1 MYSRRAFGKIALGA
15 LPFAAAL
22 AKINSTIKGVRLG
35 LQTYSFRDFAA
46 DKYADLV
53 IKNMSEIGLG
63 ECELQFPRGPAVAA
77 RAQPADKDARKAA
90 AKEAR
95 KRALATPIDFYRGVG
110 SKFKDAGIEIHIY
123 NSAFGRTDEELDREF
138 EIAKALGAQ
147 MIASSTTVTM
157 AKRVVPFAEKHKM
170 VVAFHGHSNITDPD
184 EFATPQSFAAAL
196 DMSKYYRTN
205 LDIGHFTAAGY
216 DSVAYIREHHD
227 KITHLHLKDRKKDQ
241 GPNTLWGQGDTP
253 IKQVLQLLKEKK
265 YPIPA
270 YIEYEYKGTG
280 SSPEEVKQCFD
291 FVKAAL
297 A

>member
-1 MYSRRAFGKIALGA
+1 MYSRRAFGKIALAA
-15 LPFAAAL
+15 LPSAAAL

-46 DKYADLV
+46 ENYTDLV
-53 IKNMSEIGLG
+53 IKHMTAIGLG
-63 ECELQFPRGPAVAA
+63 ECELQFPRGPAVATPG
-77 RAQPADKDARKAA
+77 QPTDKAARKAA
-90 AKEAR
+90 ADEAH
-95 KRALATPIDFYRGVG
+95 KRALGIPIDYYREVG
-110 SKFKDAGIEIHIY
+110 NKFKAAGIEIYIY

-147 MIASSTTVTM
+147 MIASSTTVSM

-170 VVAFHGHSNITDPD
+170 IVAFHGHSNITDPD

-196 DMSKYYRTN
+196 EMSKYYRTN

-216 DSVAYIREHHD
+216 DAIAYIKEHHD
-227 KITHLHLKDRKKDQ
+227 KLTHLHLKDRKKDQ
-241 GPNTLWGQGDTP
+241 GPNTPWGKGDTP

-280 SSPEEVKQCFD
+280 SSPEEVKKCFE

>member
-1 MYSRRAFGKIALGA
+1 MYSRRAFGKIALA
-15 LPFAAAL
+15 TLPLAVAL
-22 AKINSTIKGVRLG
+22 AKVNSTIKGVRLG

-46 DKYADLV
+46 ETYADLL

-63 ECELQFPRGPAVAA
+63 ECELQFPRGPAVTA
-77 RAQPADKDARKAA
+77 RA
-90 AKEAR
+90 
-95 KRALATPIDFYRGVG
+95 IDYYREVG
-110 SKFKDAGIEIHIY
+110 KKFKATGIEIYVY

-138 EIAKALGAQ
+138 EIAKALGART
-147 MIASSTTVTM
+147 MASSTTVSM

-170 VVAFHGHSNITDPD
+170 IVAFHGHSNITDPD
-184 EFATPQSFAAAL
+184 QFATPQSFAAAL
-196 DMSKYYRTN
+196 EMSKYYRTN
-205 LDIGHFTAAGY
+205 LDIGRFTAAGC
-216 DSVAYIREHHD
+216 DAVAYIKEHHD
-227 KITHLHLKDRKKDQ
+227 KLTHLHLKDRKKDQ
-241 GPNTLWGQGDTP
+241 GPNTPWGVGDTP

-280 SSPEEVKQCFD
+280 SSPEEVKKCFE